1 MNRPLVSRKWIAA
14 IVIAAATVTA
24 GAAAA
29 GGHGFGM
36 HHRHGGNHE
45 NIAKH
50 IEKMVSHV
58 LPNGTPEQKAK
69 LSEIAKACAA
79 DVKPLHQQLR
89 EGHKQAL
96 QILTQPTVDRAALE
110 AVRTAQMQRMDQ
122 ASRRMS
128 QAAADAAEV
137 LTPEQRTKFA
147 EHLHKR
153 FAKHH

>member
-1 MNRPLVSRKWIAA
+1 MQPSLTSRRWIAA
-14 IVIAAATVTA
+14 IVIAAATASA
-24 GAAAA
+24 GAAVA
-29 GGHGFGM
+29 GGFSM
-36 HHRHGGNHE
+36 HHRHGGNPE

-50 IEKMVSHV
+50 IERMVTHV

-79 DVKPLHQQLR
+79 DMKPLHQQLR
-89 EGHKQAL
+89 EGHKQAV
-96 QILTQPTVDRAALE
+96 QILTQPTVDRNALE
-110 AVRTAQMQRMDQ
+110 ALRVTQMQRMDQ

-137 LTPEQRTKFA
+137 LTPEQRAKFA